1 MNILTHISY
10 VHNNITHVYTSDIS
24 RQRTVYIYIQFVQ
37 RHAIHI
43 LRIKC
48 NLKLWEQKCVNITG
62 MSYFEKRWPIMQE
75 KLSILRWYFN
85 VFGPSDVLFLR
96 ERKKTVRSLRV
107 DSNTRSLHW
116 NEIISS
122 FLLLR
127 LFRCF
132 LNIKLFL
139 CEIPRL
145 LGYCVVCKMWALLN
159 LSAT

>member
-1 MNILTHISY
+1 MNIACTKLALLHTLTWDRNLGGATPGGALLSWWGKAQLRIGAGKNMTLFSD
-10 VHNNITHVYTSDIS
+10 VHNNITRIYTSDIS

-107 DSNTRSLHW
+107 DSNTRSLH
-116 NEIISS
+116 
-122 FLLLR
+122 
-127 LFRCF
+127 
-132 LNIKLFL
+132 
-139 CEIPRL
+139 
-145 LGYCVVCKMWALLN
+145 
-159 LSAT
+159 